1 MLLEM
6 SSIRLLVICSSH
18 RILAHAGFD
27 AREAVK
33 FWETRAGTLSE
44 CATSDSVDASKRHT
58 DLARQIMGKTH
69 PVHELRVK
77 SLRDELARWE
87 AVRQFVMAGLQT

>member
-1 MLLEM
+1 
-6 SSIRLLVICSSH
+6 
-18 RILAHAGFD
+18 LAHAGFD

-44 CATSDSVDASKRHT
+44 CAGSADSVDASVKRT
-58 DLARQIMGKTH
+58 ADIARRIMGSTH

-87 AVRQFVMAGLQT
+87 KERQSVMARLQASRSVAEAT

>member
-1 MLLEM
+1 
-6 SSIRLLVICSSH
+6 
-18 RILAHAGFD
+18 LAHAGFD

-44 CATSDSVDASKRHT
+44 CASPDSIDVSNRHAE
-58 DLARQIMGKTH
+58 LVRQIMGKSH

-87 AVRQFVMAGLQT
+87 TARQSVMAYLRTSQDAGGV